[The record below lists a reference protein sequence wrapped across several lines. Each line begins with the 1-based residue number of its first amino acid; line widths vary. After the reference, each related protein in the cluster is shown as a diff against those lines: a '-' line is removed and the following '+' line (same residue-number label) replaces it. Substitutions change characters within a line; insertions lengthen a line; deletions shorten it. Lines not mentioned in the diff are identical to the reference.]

1 MAQGHWERY
10 CQWYAAFGEEGT
22 DATESTWADVC
33 LFLWWTAQWD
43 SWATVK
49 VKRWAI
55 VTELRFRSSKLEKTE
70 TWANR
75 MEIDRTMRCVKRRQR
90 RAKTK
95 FPVTKAVVRRIIPRL
110 NDGTW
115 DGDMMCAAV
124 TCGVEL
130 MLRTREFCYVGN
142 GAGEEEKLKV
152 LTVERVNLG
161 KQKMTLLLRDT
172 KCDPWVTVEC
182 NRADEDPTQC
192 WFWMRRWLRRRRN
205 EAKMQKE
212 DYLFRWAS
220 GKPLTA
226 SQFRQRVGAAM
237 DAAGIERQGFEGMS
251 VRRGGATGLARAGV
265 EDRVIAAAGRWS
277 SGAYRLYVEVGAEE
291 LRAARMKMAGDTT
304 IVTDPR
310 ESYCQREDGAKVHVG
325 RMDNPCERETW
336 NGVMSGRL
344 EARKGGQ
351 PKAEPGAAEG
361 EQGGR

>member
-1 MAQGHWERY
+1 MHVSEGGTYTEPIQ
-10 CQWYAAFGEEGT
+10 AAGSQPEPGRTKPFAHGT
-22 DATESTWADVC
+22 RRE
-33 LFLWWTAQWD
+33 
-43 SWATVK
+43 
-49 VKRWAI
+49 
-55 VTELRFRSSKLEKTE
+55 
-70 TWANR
+70 
-75 MEIDRTMRCVKRRQR
+75 CVEW
-90 RAKTK
+90 
-95 FPVTKAVVRRIIPRL
+95 VL
-110 NDGTW
+110 GSGT
-115 DGDMMCAAV
+115 
-124 TCGVEL
+124 
-130 MLRTREFCYVGN
+130 
-142 GAGEEEKLKV
+142 AGERSRDWFFGGIRRKREQWREGDV
-152 LTVERVNLG
+152 A
-161 KQKMTLLLRDT
+161 LRDT

-192 WFWMRRWLRRRRN
+192 WYWMRRWLIRRRN

-226 SQFRQRVGAAM
+226 PQFRQRMGAAM

-265 EDRVIAAAGRWS
+265 EDRVIATAGRWS
-277 SGAYRLYVEVGAEE
+277 SSAYRLYVEVGAEE
-291 LRAARMKMAGDTT
+291 LRAAMMKMAGDTT
-304 IVTDPR
+304 IVTDPQ

-325 RMDNPCERETW
+325 RMDNPRERETW